1 MMRKSAWLISAGL
14 TILATP
20 ALAQTAQSNTDTD
33 KQAAQPTP
41 GAAEGAAVQ
50 DQARQQQPVD
60 TGDIIITATRRNQ
73 ALSDVPLAV
82 SAVTAQNLQNT
93 GATDIRQLN
102 QLAPSLLV
110 SSTSS
115 ESGAAVARIR
125 GIGTVGDNPGLEG
138 SVGLFVDGVYRSRA
152 GIGLTDLG
160 PLDRIEVLRGPQGT
174 LFGRNTSA
182 GLISVITAKPRFEP
196 EVSGQI
202 DVGNFDFVRVQTS
215 ATGPITS
222 TLAARI
228 DTVFVK
234 RDGFLKDVISGRD
247 VNDRNR
253 GLLRGQLLFQ
263 PSDSFSFRLIADYS
277 RLREECCAATYLPA
291 EDVVSDGAGGV
302 TSQPSTIAGIERA
315 LGGVIE
321 DNTFRRKV
329 SITPGRDYDS
339 DVNDGG
345 FSGEAVYDMGW
356 GELTSITAYRY
367 NKYTRGQ
374 DADFNNLDILYRD
387 SGGGSFNRFKTFTQE
402 LRLQGN
408 AFNNHLDWLVGGY
421 YANEK
426 LRVDDN
432 LAYGGDYQRFT
443 NCVLF
448 ASVLPAGLNPAAP
461 GCVSQPVITGGIA
474 QLQTGIT
481 QLSAAIAQL
490 QAIPNPTPAQQAQL
504 AALIQQRAGL
514 QTSLG
519 ALGALNANPANPGF
533 GSLATLVGLPGFN
546 QGAVMLNDSWNQTSN
561 NWALF
566 THNIISFTDRLKL
579 TVGARYTHEQKKLA
593 GDLNDNNTLCVNIAS
608 SPLAAFQQLP
618 CVIPGIPGGHLDIA
632 DKRTENKISGTVVLS
647 YKPTDRLLTYASYSR
662 GYKAGGFN
670 LDRSALFR
678 TNTVANGLSGSGA
691 ICAFPGQPN
700 CQNQIASG
708 ADLQFKPEINDAF
721 EVGAKYKGRGFDI
734 NLTLFHQ
741 LLRDFQL
748 NTFNGLN
755 FVVENINSCSEDLGG
770 ADRDNDPTTGACTGD
785 TRAGVKN
792 YGFELEAFTRP
803 MRDLAINGGVTMA
816 NTKYR
821 DNLVG
826 ANGKPL
832 TNALF
837 QLPGREISN
846 APKWTITG
854 SVAWTPPI
862 GSGGL
867 RGLLYADIRHM
878 SQFNTGSDLDIEK
891 TQGAFSVVNARAG
904 IRGPDN
910 AWAIELWAQNL
921 FDKNFMQVAF
931 DAPVQGSGTTR
942 GVEQGAAA
950 GFYNRSTQLYGAFL
964 GEPRTFGV
972 TLRGRL
978 GWHRPPPPAYVP
990 PPPPPP
996 PPPATQTCPDG
1007 SVILATDT
1015 CPAPPPPPPPPAPAP
1030 ERG

>member
-1 MMRKSAWLISAGL
+1 MIRKSAWLMSAGL
-14 TILATP
+14 TVLATP
-20 ALAQTAQSNTDTD
+20 ALAQTAQSTTDTD
-33 KQAAQPTP
+33 KQTAQPTP

-82 SAVTAQNLQNT
+82 SAVTAENLRNT

-102 QLAPSLLV
+102 QVAPSLLV

-138 SVGLFVDGVYRSRA
+138 SVGVFVDGVYRSRA

-182 GLISVITAKPRFEP
+182 GLISVITAKPRFQP
-196 EVSGQI
+196 EVAGQI
-202 DVGNFDFVRVQTS
+202 DVGNYNFIRTQLS
-215 ATGPITS
+215 ATGPITD
-222 TLAARI
+222 TIAARF
-228 DTVFVK
+228 DAVFAK

-263 PSDSFSFRLIADYS
+263 PSDKFSFRLIGDYS
-277 RLREECCAATYLPA
+277 RLREECCAAPYLPTF
-291 EDVVSDGAGGV
+291 DTIPDGNGG
-302 TSQPSTIAGIERA
+302 TTRTTSTIATIERA
-315 LGGVIE
+315 LGADIE
-321 DNTFRRKV
+321 DSPFRRKV

-339 DVNDGG
+339 NVNDGG
-345 FSGEAVYDMGW
+345 LSGEAVYDMGW
-356 GELTSITAYRY
+356 AELTSITAYRY

-387 SGGGSFNRFKTFTQE
+387 SDGGSFNRFKTFTQE

-408 AFNNHLDWLVGGY
+408 AFDNHLDWLVGGY

-432 LAYGGDYQRFT
+432 LAYGSDYTRFT

-448 ASVLPAGLNPAAP
+448 ANVLAAGVNPAAP
-461 GCVSQPVITGGIA
+461 GCVSQPIITGGIA
-474 QLQTGIT
+474 QLQAGIA

-514 QTSLG
+514 QASLA
-519 ALGALNANPANPGF
+519 ALGALNTNPANPGF
-533 GSLATLVGLPGFN
+533 GSLAILAGLPGFN
-546 QGAVMLNDSWNQTSN
+546 QGAVRINDSWNQTSN

-579 TVGARYTHEQKKLA
+579 TVGARYTHEKKTLS

-618 CVIPGIPGGHLDIA
+618 CVIPGIPGGHLDIG
-632 DKRTENKISGTVVLS
+632 DKLTENKLSGTVVLS

-691 ICAFPGQPN
+691 ICISTAQPN
-700 CQNQIASG
+700 CQGIAASG
-708 ADLQFKPEINDAF
+708 ADLEFKPEINDAF
-721 EVGAKYKGRGFDI
+721 EIGAKYKGRGFDI
-734 NLTLFHQ
+734 NFTVFHQ

-755 FVVENINSCSEDLGG
+755 FIVENINSCSDDLGG
-770 ADRDNDPTTGACTGD
+770 ADTDNDPTTGACTGK

-792 YGFELEAFTRP
+792 TGFELEAFTRP
-803 MRDLAINGGVTMA
+803 MRNVSVNGGVTMA
-816 NTKYR
+816 DTKYR

-826 ANGKPL
+826 ADGKPL
-832 TNALF
+832 SNALW
-837 QLPGREISN
+837 QLPGRQISN
-846 APKWTITG
+846 APKWTVTG

-867 RGLLYADIRHM
+867 HGLLYADARYM

-891 TQGAFSVVNARAG
+891 TQKAFTVVNLRAG
-904 IRGPDN
+904 IRGPDD
-910 AWAIELWAQNL
+910 AWALEIWGQNV
-921 FDKNFMQVAF
+921 FNKNFIQVAF
-931 DAPVQGSGTTR
+931 DSPVQGTPGSTTR
-942 GVEQGAAA
+942 AVEA
-950 GFYNRSTQLYGAFL
+950 GFFPRATQLYNAFL
-964 GEPRTFGV
+964 GEPRTFGA

-978 GWHRPPPPAYVP
+978 GWHRPAPVPYVA

-1007 SVILATDT
+1007 AVILATDT